1 MRQLTALIF
10 LWITFFFTASS
21 VFCAD
26 TAPKSAHAAE
36 PPHEHQDHVA
46 ERPHEHPANWRF
58 TLPKGDPVKG
68 RSVFIKYECYNC
80 HEVRGEN
87 FPEPFEESAPELSQM
102 GPEHPIEFFAE
113 SIINPNAV
121 VPKAYQKPDGTS
133 PMRDFTER
141 MTLRE
146 LIDVSAYIA
155 SLKPLPAAKLVQA
168 VGKII
173 ALSPQS
179 NEIVIEHGAIK
190 DYMDAMTMG
199 YNVSSASL
207 LRGLTPGDQVEFTL
221 DTQQRVITKIEKRRN

>member
-1 MRQLTALIF
+1 MRQLSALIL
-10 LWITFFFTASS
+10 LWITFFFAASS
-21 VFCAD
+21 AFCAAP
-26 TAPKSAHAAE
+26 TPKSAHAAE
-36 PPHEHQDHVA
+36 PAHEHH
-46 ERPHEHPANWRF
+46 HPANWRF

-68 RSVFIKYECYNC
+68 RAVFVKYECYNC

-102 GPEHPIEFFAE
+102 GQEHPIEFFAE

-121 VPKAYQKPDGTS
+121 VPKAYQRSDGTS
-133 PMRDFTER
+133 PMRDFTEQ

-155 SLKPLPAAKLVQA
+155 SLKPPTPAKVVNG

-173 ALSPQS
+173 ALSPQT
-179 NEIVIEHGAIK
+179 NEVVIDHDAIK

-199 YNVSSASL
+199 YKVSSPSL
-207 LRGLTPGDQVEFTL
+207 IKGLSAGDQVEFTL
-221 DTQQRVITKIEKRRN
+221 DTKNRVITKIQKLRN

>member
-1 MRQLTALIF
+1 MRQLSALIF
-10 LWITFFFTASS
+10 PWITLIFTASS
-21 VFCAD
+21 TFCAD

-36 PPHEHQDHVA
+36 PLHEHH
-46 ERPHEHPANWRF
+46 HPANWRF

-68 RSVFIKYECYNC
+68 RAVFIKYECYNC
-80 HEVRGEN
+80 HEVRGED

-146 LIDVSAYIA
+146 LIDVSAYIV
-155 SLKPLPAAKLVQA
+155 SLKPPAPAKVVKA

-173 ALSPQS
+173 ALTPQS
-179 NEIVIEHGAIK
+179 NEVVIEHGAIK
-190 DYMDAMTMG
+190 DYMEAMTMG
-199 YNVSSASL
+199 YKVSSPSL
-207 LRGLTPGDQVEFTL
+207 IKGLSAGDQVEFTL
-221 DTQQRVITKIEKRRN
+221 DTKNRVITKIQKRRN

>member
-1 MRQLTALIF
+1 MRLFSALIL
-10 LWITFFFTASS
+10 LWITLIFTASS
-21 VFCAD
+21 AFCAAP
-26 TAPKSAHAAE
+26 TPKSAHAAE
-36 PPHEHQDHVA
+36 SAHEHH
-46 ERPHEHPANWRF
+46 HPANWRF

-68 RSVFIKYECYNC
+68 RAVFVKYECYNC

-102 GPEHPIEFFAE
+102 GQEHPIEFFAE

-121 VPKAYQKPDGTS
+121 VPKAYQRSDGTS
-133 PMRDFTER
+133 PMRDFTEQ

-155 SLKPLPAAKLVQA
+155 SLKPPTPAKVVNG

-173 ALSPQS
+173 ALSPQT
-179 NEIVIEHGAIK
+179 NEVVIDHDAIK

-199 YNVSSASL
+199 YKVSSPSL
-207 LRGLTPGDQVEFTL
+207 IKGLSAGDQVEFTL
-221 DTQQRVITKIEKRRN
+221 DTKNRVITKIQKLRN

>member
-1 MRQLTALIF
+1 MRQLSALIF
-10 LWITFFFTASS
+10 LWITLIFTASS
-21 VFCAD
+21 AFCAD

-36 PPHEHQDHVA
+36 PPHEHH
-46 ERPHEHPANWRF
+46 HPANWRF

-68 RSVFIKYECYNC
+68 RAVFVKYECFDC
-80 HEVRGEN
+80 HEVRGED
-87 FPEPFEESAPELSQM
+87 FPEPTEEKAPELSQM

-121 VPKAYQKPDGTS
+121 VPKEYQKSDGTS

-155 SLKPLPAAKLVQA
+155 SLKPPAPAKV
-168 VGKII
+168 VKGMGKII
-173 ALSPQS
+173 ALTPQLS
-179 NEIVIEHGAIK
+179 EVVIEHGAIK

-199 YNVSSASL
+199 YKVSSASL
-207 LRGLTPGDQVEFTL
+207 LKGLNPGDQVEFTL